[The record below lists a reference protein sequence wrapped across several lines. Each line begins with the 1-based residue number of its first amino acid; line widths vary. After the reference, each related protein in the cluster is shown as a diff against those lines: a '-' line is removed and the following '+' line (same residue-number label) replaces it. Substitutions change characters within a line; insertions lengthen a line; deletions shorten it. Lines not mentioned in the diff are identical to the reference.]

1 MRYSYRTGRFGR
13 IEAMTPRI
21 IPYGHVMTTQTIR
34 DVSELGAMLRAYRKS
49 KGLSQVD
56 AAALAGVGQ
65 RFLSELERGK
75 ATAEVGLVL
84 KVLERFGLM
93 VEVRARGSSRA

>member
-1 MRYSYRTGRFGR
+1 MAS
-13 IEAMTPRI
+13 E
-21 IPYGHVMTTQTIR
+21 TIR
-34 DVSELGAMLRAYRKS
+34 GTSELGALLRAHRKS

-75 ATAEVGLVL
+75 ATAEVGLVF
-84 KVLERFGLM
+84 KVLERFGL
-93 VEVRARGSSRA
+93 EVVVTPRAGA